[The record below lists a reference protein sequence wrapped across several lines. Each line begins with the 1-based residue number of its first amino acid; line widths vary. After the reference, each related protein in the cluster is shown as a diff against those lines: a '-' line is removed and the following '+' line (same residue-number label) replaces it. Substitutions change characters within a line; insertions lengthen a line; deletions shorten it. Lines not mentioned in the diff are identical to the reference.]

1 MGITDEQYK
10 DAARKAYAA
19 GDVAT
24 ARKLLARVIGG
35 ATDPHAT
42 NNERA
47 RMARA
52 GQLPPM
58 SAERAVAQA
67 EIDQN
72 TLDRLTLDQTP
83 GAATA
88 VTKFAQGIPFIG
100 EYSDEITGA
109 IGNAFGGL
117 TGDPSL
123 GDRAMGSQRAVQDA
137 MGRQHPVQSA
147 ALGLVGGIV
156 GGLPIAAV
164 AAPAAISYAP
174 ASLGGKMVLGSLVGA
189 GVGGVEGAVSG
200 YGAGKD
206 GDRVKSAQTR
216 GLIGA
221 ALGGALGAAA
231 PVAVAGVKNLA
242 EYIKGYD
249 VNIISKTLGINK
261 DAAKVI
267 KAAVAA
273 DDFPAAEAA
282 MKRAGADA
290 ILADASPG
298 SAQLLDTSVQTSG
311 VAARIGRDA
320 VEARATAANTRLK
333 GVMDTILGEPEGVKS
348 AAKDVASRTSKIRSM
363 AYDRAYSSAIN
374 YADDTGRAIEDVLQR
389 IDPATLK
396 SAVSEANDAM
406 RAAGIKNMQIMAEIG
421 KNGEVVFREMP
432 NVQQLDEIKKAL
444 GAIGRSEVDQFGRA
458 TGKGI
463 RANKLAG
470 ELKDAVGNAV
480 PTYKTAVKLGGD
492 KIAEDQALDLGRKL
506 LLPSTTRETVRNAMG
521 EASKEAKAA
530 ARKGLRS
537 YIDDTLANVKRTI
550 TDPNIDARE
559 ASKAVKDLSS
569 RANVEKV
576 TEVLGSRAKPL
587 FDTIDEVAAHFE
599 LRAAVARNSATAS
612 RIAGKEAVDAVTAP
626 GPLGKLL
633 AGEPINAMKS
643 IIKALT
649 GHSDAAMAA
658 KKQTLYAEIAK
669 ALVTKKGAQ
678 AEAALKAI
686 AAAIQGQ
693 PISSADA
700 LRIGRVLTTGASLG
714 GYQLGSQSLTKP

>member
-10 DAARKAYAA
+10 DAGRKAYAA

-576 TEVLGSRAKPL
+576 TEVLVQGPSRCL
-587 FDTIDEVAAHFE
+587 IQSTR
-599 LRAAVARNSATAS
+599 LRRILNCARQLRETLLLLPALPE
-612 RIAGKEAVDAVTAP
+612 K
-626 GPLGKLL
+626 KLL
-633 AGEPINAMKS
+633 
-643 IIKALT
+643 T
-649 GHSDAAMAA
+649 
-658 KKQTLYAEIAK
+658 Q
-669 ALVTKKGAQ
+669 
-678 AEAALKAI
+678 
-686 AAAIQGQ
+686 
-693 PISSADA
+693 
-700 LRIGRVLTTGASLG
+700 
-714 GYQLGSQSLTKP
+714 